1 MISRLIDKFQNDLHF
16 REIFAGSSIAFVVRS
31 LGLLANYLFYFT
43 ISFFYGAEGIGV
55 YSLAF
60 SALNILAILGAFGLN
75 TALLRF
81 AGQFKAEN
89 SMHKLRML
97 YKDSIQLVSL
107 TSLILALA
115 LILFST
121 QLASEFFGDPSLS
134 MALVI
139 TGIMIPL
146 FATNL
151 INVELLRSLKKIVL
165 SEVLRNLTRPA
176 FSLVLLVILSVVS
189 MDINMPVISLAMALL
204 ITLVLSSSFSLKQI
218 RDLPSQEEGR
228 MPKKELVNTSLPM
241 LMGAFSFLLLSHI
254 DTIMLGRFSNIQQV
268 GIYNVALKIALIS
281 NFIYGSV
288 NTIIAPKFAEL
299 YWGRNIPE
307 FKKVVGYASKMIF
320 LVSFPFLLIIFLF
333 PGFLMG
339 IFGEEF
345 EQGKNA
351 LLILGV
357 GQLVNV
363 LAGAVQNVLK
373 MTGHEHVFRNVM
385 VSGAFLNVVLNYI
398 LIPIYGIEGAA
409 IASLVCYVY
418 WKVAAVIYVRLKIK
432 VNAFYIPF
440 LTS

>member
-1 MISRLIDKFQNDLHF
+1 
-16 REIFAGSSIAFVVRS
+16 
-31 LGLLANYLFYFT
+31 
-43 ISFFYGAEGIGV
+43 
-55 YSLAF
+55 
-60 SALNILAILGAFGLN
+60 
-75 TALLRF
+75 
-81 AGQFKAEN
+81 
-89 SMHKLRML
+89 
-97 YKDSIQLVSL
+97 
-107 TSLILALA
+107 
-115 LILFST
+115 
-121 QLASEFFGDPSLS
+121 
-134 MALVI
+134 
-139 TGIMIPL
+139 
-146 FATNL
+146 
-151 INVELLRSLKKIVL
+151 
-165 SEVLRNLTRPA
+165 
-176 FSLVLLVILSVVS
+176 
-189 MDINMPVISLAMALL
+189 
-204 ITLVLSSSFSLKQI
+204 
-218 RDLPSQEEGR
+218 

-254 DTIMLGRFSNIQQV
+254 DTIMLGRFSDTQQV

-339 IFGEEF
+339 LFGEEF

-373 MTGHEHVFRNVM
+373 MTGHEHIFRNVM
-385 VSGAFLNVVLNYI
+385 VSGAILNIVLNYI

-409 IASLVCYVY
+409 MASLVCYIY
-418 WKVAAVIYVRLKIK
+418 WKLAAAIYVRLKLK

-440 LTS
+440 LTG